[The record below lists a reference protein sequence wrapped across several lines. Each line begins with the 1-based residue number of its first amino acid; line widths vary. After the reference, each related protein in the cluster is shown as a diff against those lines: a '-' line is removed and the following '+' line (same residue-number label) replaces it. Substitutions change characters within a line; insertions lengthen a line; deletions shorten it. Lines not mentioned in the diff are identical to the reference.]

1 MKGIP
6 SSEQVENIR
15 RQYPVGARIVLHS
28 MDDPYAKIPNG
39 TKGTVAYVD
48 DAGHIG
54 VQWDNGSTLNLIP
67 GVDSFFKEAMPKK
80 EMSR

>member
-1 MKGIP
+1 MRGYP
-6 SSEQVENIR
+6 SGELVEEIR
-15 RQYPVGARIVLHS
+15 RYYPIGARIVLHN
-28 MDDPYAKIPNG
+28 MDDPYAKIPDG

-67 GVDSFFKEAMPKK
+67 GVDSFSKEAMPKK